1 MFGTINEAFN
11 REKRREHDELLIV
24 ESVLGTEEVVPGS
37 EEEFEDVVDVDSVP
51 EEVYKKVDAE
61 LDRIVGDPN
70 YDDTDAEELVDDDD
84 DIDDSEINAVIDE
97 AACNMADTFWYDD
110 ERIGHP
116 NTDIRNKR
124 GEKKDCHCQPKFEA
138 KNC

>member
-1 MFGTINEAFN
+1 MFSTINEAFN

-24 ESVLGTEEVVPGS
+24 ESVLGVDEVLPGS
-37 EEEFEDVVDVDSVP
+37 DEELDDVVDADSVP

-70 YDDTDAEELVDDDD
+70 YDDTSAEELVDDDD
-84 DIDDSEINAVIDE
+84 IDDNEIDAIIDE

-116 NTDIRNKR
+116 NVNIRKKR
-124 GEKKDCHCQPKFEA
+124 GEKKDCHCQPEFDPE
-138 KNC
+138 NC